1 MNFDTYQQ
9 RALETAIYPEATT
22 GSFAALSYTVLGLTN
37 EAGEVAGKV
46 KKVWR
51 DNDGELTE
59 EKKDQIA
66 DELSD
71 VLWYVATAARE
82 INYSLEDIAWKNV
95 DKLKSRKD
103 RGVLGGSG
111 DTR

>member
-1 MNFDTYQQ
+1 MDFDTYQQ
-9 RALETAIYPEATT
+9 RALDTAIYPEAGT
-22 GSFAALSYTVLGLTN
+22 GSFNALSYTILGLTN

-51 DNDGELTE
+51 DSNGELTE

-71 VLWYVATAARE
+71 VLWYLATAAKE
-82 INYSLEDIAWKNV
+82 INYSLEDIAHMNIM
-95 DKLKSRKD
+95 KLKSRQI
-103 RGVLGGSG
+103 RGVLSGSG
-111 DTR
+111 DNR